1 MSDRF
6 VIWAPSMHSEPAAKC
21 GYCHGSKGENRDQL
35 FALDSWAQ
43 RYMGKLDAIE
53 IDNCTI
59 GSFVEHMDVAT
70 YDRLCNMGF
79 RRSGKFLYKVDPLRN
94 CCRLYTIR
102 TVPQELNMT
111 KELRKCVSRFVT
123 RIVNDNSCTSPLPSR
138 DFVGKIVDA
147 ELNSK
152 TFHTRFE
159 PAIYSDEKY
168 QLFVKYQEN
177 VHQDYKNSPKSFKRF
192 LCDTPFGLE
201 AVLGTQ
207 ESWDQLNNWQ
217 RMEPGE
223 KLKHVGPVH
232 ECYYYEDKLIAITV
246 SDILPSGISSV
257 YFIWDP
263 DYSKWSL
270 GKLSALR
277 DLAIIQKTNLQYYY
291 LGYYIQDCP
300 KMNYKA
306 SYGAEVLDVCHCKY
320 IPLKIIKN
328 MISRGRLFVL
338 GEEETNVSRELQ
350 IIDSAAGK
358 GARFFIDNSTK
369 YKNIAEEI
377 YGVKGSAFESANGS
391 ALQLKELYGIPYEEE
406 DLDTIYHLKE
416 QNDSSPGGIPNVVP
430 GLLPLWEL
438 LHIMESG
445 KITDLEGR
453 LFLFEIE
460 TDGIRPLMN
469 FYNEPPHV
477 KKCICDLIR
486 LFGFE
491 TCMKAVILYSEQ
503 M

>member
-6 VIWAPSMHSEPAAKC
+6 VIWAPSIHSELAVKC
-21 GYCHGSKGENRDQL
+21 GYCHGNKEENRDQL

-43 RYMGKLDAIE
+43 QYVDELDAIE
-53 IDNCTI
+53 VNNCTM

-79 RRSGKFLYKVDPLRN
+79 RRSGKFLYKMDPLRN

-102 TVPQELNMT
+102 TTPQELVMS
-111 KELRKCVSRFVT
+111 KELRKCVSRFVS
-123 RIVNDNSCTSPLPSR
+123 RITDDGSR
-138 DFVGKIVDA
+138 MAIVPGNDFVGKIVNA
-147 ELNSK
+147 ELNSTK
-152 TFHTRFE
+152 FHTKFE
-159 PAIYSDEKY
+159 PALYSDEKY
-168 QLFVKYQEN
+168 QLFVKYQER
-177 VHQDYKNSPKSFKRF
+177 VHQDFKNSPKSFKRF
-192 LCDTPFGLE
+192 LCDTPFGPE
-201 AVLGTQ
+201 SILGTQ

-217 RMEPGE
+217 SMKPGE
-223 KLKHVGPVH
+223 KLMHMGPVH
-232 ECYYYEDKLIAITV
+232 ECYYYEGKLIAITV

-277 DLAIIQKTNLQYYY
+277 DLAIIQKTNLKYYY

-306 SYGAEVLDVCHCKY
+306 SYGAEVLDVCCGKY
-320 IPLKIIKN
+320 IPLKHIEN
-328 MISRGRLFVL
+328 MISRGNLFVL
-338 GEEETNVSRELQ
+338 GEEDADLSKELY
-350 IIDSAAGK
+350 IVDSDNGK
-358 GARFFIDNSTK
+358 GSSFVTENGAK
-369 YKNIAEEI
+369 QMNIAEEV
-377 YGVKGSAFESANGS
+377 YGVDGCAFKSANES
-391 ALQLKELYGIPYEEE
+391 VLKLKELYGVPYEEE
-406 DLDTIYHLKE
+406 DSDTIYYQQGQHD
-416 QNDSSPGGIPNVVP
+416 QAPRGIPNVVP

-438 LHIMESG
+438 LDFMESG

-453 LFLFEIE
+453 LFLFEVE
-460 TDGIRPLMN
+460 TDGIRPLIN
-469 FYNEPPHV
+469 FYSESPPV
-477 KKCICDLIR
+477 KRRICDAIR

-491 TCMKAVILYSEQ
+491 TCMKSVILYSEQ

>member
-6 VIWAPSMHSEPAAKC
+6 VIWAPMVHSESASKC
-21 GYCHGSKGENRDQL
+21 GYCHGDKGENRDQL

-43 RYMGKLDAIE
+43 RYVDKLDTIDIE
-53 IDNCTI
+53 NCTI
-59 GSFVEHMDVAT
+59 GSFVERMDVIT

-94 CCRLYTIR
+94 CCRLFTIR
-102 TVPQELNMT
+102 TTPQELDMT
-111 KELRKCVSRFVT
+111 KELKKCVNRFAK
-123 RIVNDNSCTSPLPSR
+123 RIIDDDSCISTVASC
-138 DFVGKIVDA
+138 DFVGKIVNA

-159 PAIYSDEKY
+159 PALYSDEKY

-177 VHQDYKNSPKSFKRF
+177 VHQDFKNSPKSFKRF
-192 LCDTPFGLE
+192 LCDTPFGSE
-201 AVLGTQ
+201 SVLGTQ

-217 RMEPGE
+217 RMKPGE

-232 ECYYYEDKLIAITV
+232 ECYYYDDKLIAITV

-263 DYSKWSL
+263 DYSKWAL

-277 DLAIIQKTNLQYYY
+277 DLAIIKKANLQYYY

-306 SYGAEVLDVCHCKY
+306 GYGAEVLDVCHGKY
-320 IPLKIIKN
+320 IPLKTIEN
-328 MISRGRLFVL
+328 MISRGRLFIL
-338 GEEETNVSRELQ
+338 GDEETKPSKELK
-350 IIDSAAGK
+350 IIDCNIGK
-358 GARFFIDNSTK
+358 GSSFSTESGTK
-369 YKNIAEEI
+369 YTNIAEEI
-377 YGVKGSAFESANGS
+377 YGVEGCAFESANQS
-391 ALQLKELYGIPYEEE
+391 SLELKELYGIPFGEE
-406 DLDTIYHLKE
+406 DSDTIYHLKE
-416 QNDSSPGGIPNVVP
+416 QRDHAPSGIPNVVP

-438 LHIMESG
+438 LDIIETG

-460 TDGIRPLMN
+460 TGEIRPLTN
-469 FYNEPPHV
+469 FYCETPQV
-477 KKCICDLIR
+477 KKRICDTIR

-491 TCMKAVILYSEQ
+491 TCMKVVILYNES